1 MSTTRR
7 VSAAGWAILLLCTLL
22 PAVAS
27 SPRAEARSTDG
38 SLAFDG
44 QVPPAAPTTTQ
55 PQTEPT
61 APAGRGGRGRQGDG
75 GLTPMNPI
83 DENVPPPPLVT
94 PGKLPGEPPSDAVV
108 LFDGTDVSQWTLRDG
123 SPARCKVEN
132 REMVCRTGDQS
143 IVSKVTY
150 GSAQLHIEY
159 NVPEMD
165 AVRDGKPN
173 AQVKGNS
180 GVFLHGRYEIQVLDS
195 YNNLNKT
202 YPDGSNA
209 SLYRVAAPLVNVSRR
224 PGEWQSYDIILHAA
238 KCQDGKLTSPGDITV
253 IHNGVLVQDRV
264 VPRVRNDLCQPG
276 MTELSG
282 PLMLQDHIPNGGP
295 MTVMRFRNIWFRAI
309 PSGK

>member
-7 VSAAGWAILLLCTLL
+7 VSATVWASLLLCTLL
-22 PAVAS
+22 PGIARS
-27 SPRAEARSTDG
+27 HRTEARPTDG
-38 SLAFDG
+38 DRPAFER
-44 QVPPAAPTTTQ
+44 QQPSAAPAAGQ
-55 PQTEPT
+55 PQEPT
-61 APAGRGGRGRQGDG
+61 APAGRGGRGGG
-75 GLTPMNPI
+75 GLPPMNPI
-83 DENVPPPPLVT
+83 DENAPPPPLVT
-94 PGKLPGEPPSDAVV
+94 PGKLPAEPPSDAVV

-123 SPARCKVEN
+123 TPARCKVEN

-143 IVSKVTY
+143 IVSKATY

-159 NVPEMD
+159 NVPEME

-180 GVFLHGRYEIQVLDS
+180 GVFLHGSYEIQVLDS

-224 PGEWQSYDIILHAA
+224 PGEWQSYDIILHAP

-276 MTELSG
+276 MTGLSG

-309 PSGK
+309 PPGK

>member
-7 VSAAGWAILLLCTLL
+7 GSPAVRAILLLCTLL

-27 SPRAEARSTDG
+27 WPGAAARSTDTG
-38 SLAFDG
+38 FDFDR
-44 QVPPAAPTTTQ
+44 QQPAAVPATSQ
-55 PQTEPT
+55 PQTESA
-61 APAGRGGRGRQGDG
+61 APGRGGRGRQGAG
-75 GLTPMNPI
+75 GLPPMNPI
-83 DENVPPPPLVT
+83 DENAPPPPLVT
-94 PGKLPGEPPSDAVV
+94 PGKLAGEPSSDAVV

-123 SPARCKVEN
+123 APARCKVEN

-143 IVSKVTY
+143 IVSKATY

-159 NVPEMD
+159 NVPEME

-173 AQVKGNS
+173 GQVKGNS
-180 GVFLHGRYEIQVLDS
+180 GVFLHGSYEIQVLDS

-224 PGEWQSYDIILHAA
+224 PGEWQSYDIILHAP
-238 KCQDGKLTSPGDITV
+238 KCQDGKLTSPGDITL

-309 PSGK
+309 PPGK

>member
-7 VSAAGWAILLLCTLL
+7 ASVAACAALLLSTLL
-22 PAVAS
+22 GISGSPKAETPAI
-27 SPRAEARSTDG
+27 DG
-38 SLAFDG
+38 GSG
-44 QVPPAAPTTTQ
+44 QQSPAAPAAGQ
-55 PQTEPT
+55 PQADPSL
-61 APAGRGGRGRQGDG
+61 PAGRGGRGGRGDG
-75 GLTPMNPI
+75 GLPPMNPI
-83 DENVPPPPLVT
+83 DENAPPPPLAT

-143 IVSKVTY
+143 IVSKATY
-150 GSAQLHIEY
+150 RSAQLHIEY
-159 NVPEMD
+159 NVPDMA

-209 SLYRVAAPLVNVSRR
+209 SLYRVATPLVNVSRR
-224 PGEWQSYDIILHAA
+224 PGEWQSYDIILHAP

-253 IHNGVLVQDRV
+253 IHNGVLVLDRV

-276 MTELSG
+276 VTELDG

-309 PSGK
+309 PPGK

>member
-1 MSTTRR
+1 
-7 VSAAGWAILLLCTLL
+7 
-22 PAVAS
+22 
-27 SPRAEARSTDG
+27 
-38 SLAFDG
+38 
-44 QVPPAAPTTTQ
+44 
-55 PQTEPT
+55 
-61 APAGRGGRGRQGDG
+61 
-75 GLTPMNPI
+75 MNPI

-94 PGKLPGEPPSDAVV
+94 PGKLASDPPSDAVV

-123 SPARCKVEN
+123 APARCKVEN

-143 IVSKVTY
+143 IVSKATY

-159 NVPEMD
+159 AVPEME

-173 AQVKGNS
+173 GQVKGNS
-180 GVFLHGRYEIQVLDS
+180 GVFLLGSYEIQVLDS

-224 PGEWQSYDIILHAA
+224 PGEWQSYDIILHAPT
-238 KCQDGKLTSPGDITV
+238 CQDGKLTSPGDITL

-309 PSGK
+309 PPGK

>member
-7 VSAAGWAILLLCTLL
+7 VVAAVCATVALCTLL
-22 PAVAS
+22 PDIAR
-27 SPRAEARSTDG
+27 SPRAEPHPAAG
-38 SLAFDG
+38 ALAVKP
-44 QVPPAAPTTTQ
+44 QQSQPPATIQ
-55 PQTEPT
+55 PQVDP
-61 APAGRGGRGRQGDG
+61 AGPAGRGGRGRQGGG
-75 GLTPMNPI
+75 GLPPMNPI
-83 DENVPPPPLVT
+83 DENAPPPSLVS
-94 PGKLPGEPPSDAVV
+94 PGKLFGEPPSDAVV

-123 SPARCKVEN
+123 TPARCKVEN

-143 IVSKVTY
+143 IVSKATY
-150 GSAQLHIEY
+150 ASAQLHIEY
-159 NVPEMD
+159 SVPEME
-165 AVRDGKPN
+165 AIRDGKPN
-173 AQVKGNS
+173 GQVKGNS
-180 GVFLHGRYEIQVLDS
+180 GVFLHGSYEIQVLDS

-224 PGEWQSYDIILHAA
+224 PGEWQSYDIILHAP
-238 KCQDGKLTSPGDITV
+238 KCQDGKLTSSGDITV

-309 PSGK
+309 PPGR